1 MGVQARDKTVQLGC
15 DALGRPCACAIP
27 AEQDRSKV
35 ALTDLDTMLE
45 DAELRDVKQAFWK
58 RCRMRFPAE
67 VRTSCYP
74 AFLESFFRAHTL
86 RPPASSVR
94 AWRFASRHLRLDS
107 GLPNNITSPDRDR
120 VCHPR
125 ASNILCRLCQSTPS
139 FRHWGLA
146 GSTVSSAFRVSGLL
160 TGS

>member
-35 ALTDLDTMLE
+35 ALADLDTMLE

-74 AFLESFFRAHTL
+74 AFLESFSGRILYVHQ
-86 RPPASSVR
+86 
-94 AWRFASRHLRLDS
+94 HRLLGLG
-107 GLPNNITSPDRDR
+107 GLPADICVWIR
-120 VCHPR
+120 VC
-125 ASNILCRLCQSTPS
+125 QT
-139 FRHWGLA
+139 
-146 GSTVSSAFRVSGLL
+146 T
-160 TGS
+160 